1 VIVNNGKLKK
11 VIITGVNGFIGGAL
25 ADFCL
30 KKGFDVIGID
40 ITSESKVAGIIYYQ
54 MNLMNDDITGLLAYF
69 APDFFIHCAG
79 AADVNYSVEHPDSD
93 LFSNVVMTHRI
104 LYQILAA
111 ETNCRFI
118 YMSSAAV
125 YGQPCKLPIAES
137 DRLDPISPYALH
149 KQMGEEMC
157 LYFIKQHKM
166 DIKILRIFSV
176 YGPGL
181 RKQIFWDMGKKI
193 TQTKALELYGTGEE
207 SRDYIYISDLVNAIF
222 CVMTH
227 CFAQSET
234 IMNIA
239 SGTETKIKQAA
250 KIFVEKWG
258 GTSDII
264 NFSNVSRKG
273 NPANWRADVT
283 QLNKLGFK
291 CSITIEKGIEE
302 YIGWFKDEYEY
313 GYKGMPNL

>member
-1 VIVNNGKLKK
+1 MIVKDDKLEKI
-11 VIITGVNGFIGGAL
+11 IITGVNGFIGGAL
-25 ADFCL
+25 AEFCL
-30 KKGFDVIGID
+30 KKGLDVVGID
-40 ITSESKVAGIIYYQ
+40 ITSESRVIGIIYYQ
-54 MNLMNDDITGLLAYF
+54 MNLMNDDITGLLNYF

-79 AADVNYSVEHPDSD
+79 VADVNYSVEHPDSD
-93 LFSNVVMTHRI
+93 LFSSVVMTQRI
-104 LYQILAA
+104 LYQILDA
-111 ETNCRFI
+111 EINCRFI

-125 YGQPCKLPIAES
+125 YGQPWKLPITES

-149 KQMGEEMC
+149 KQMAENMC

-181 RKQIFWDMGKKI
+181 KKQIFWDMGKKI
-193 TQTKALELYGTGEE
+193 VQTKTLELFGTGEE

-222 CVMTH
+222 CVMTY
-227 CFAQSET
+227 CFAESGT

-250 KIFVEKWG
+250 QIFVEKWG
-258 GTSDII
+258 ETSDII
-264 NFSNVSRKG
+264 NFNNVSRIG
-273 NPANWRADVT
+273 NPANWRADIT

-291 CSITIEKGIEE
+291 CDVAIEKGIEE
-302 YIGWFKDEYEY
+302 YIRWFKEEYGE
-313 GYKGMPNL
+313 GYKGMSNL